1 MFHLINHYFKNG
13 ATAYVYWNM
22 VLSEIVSTWGWQQN
36 SLYAVDSRKGTFTR
50 TPEWYVM
57 RHFATYV
64 RPGATLLKTTGHF
77 NAMGL
82 VFRNPDG
89 TLAAVVQN
97 ALEKPMD
104 FSFTDPAGE
113 DRCFTVTLE
122 PRSFNTFVVE

>member
-1 MFHLINHYFKNG
+1 MGYQWAGQQDIQRTHESWPELDLIQTESECGDGTDSWAYAEYVFHLINHYFKNG

-77 NAMGL
+77 NAMGGGC
-82 VFRNPDG
+82 N
-89 TLAAVVQN
+89 
-97 ALEKPMD
+97 
-104 FSFTDPAGE
+104 S
-113 DRCFTVTLE
+113 
-122 PRSFNTFVVE
+122 